1 MFSYIWKTLLAVLL
15 VAIGA
20 GAAFWL
26 SQSSVLAIDE
36 IVIEGNR
43 AVTTEEIMEK
53 AGPLLR
59 GQSLVRPPFDTVRG
73 ELGDF
78 AFVKDIEF
86 DRDFPGTVII
96 RIREHRP
103 FICLQAAGGKSFV
116 LSAEGKVLAEQGAAA
131 APYPVLTTKEPCP
144 AEVGRMPDCADVLTG
159 ARFLANIPVNFNY
172 EFAEV
177 SVDIGNI
184 NTKTRSGV
192 SVHFGTL
199 VDYELKFEVLRQ
211 LLVRAT
217 AAGVQVIIDVSVPE
231 RPVTKEIAPPPP
243 PEPVGS
249 AASEE
254 PAPVEP
260 EPVPAETDSQ
270 GTAEDDAALQ
280 GTGQD
285 GTAVDG
291 TGAPLAGAQ

>member
-1 MFSYIWKTLLAVLL
+1 MFSYIWKILLAVLL
-15 VAIGA
+15 VGIGA

-43 AVTTEEIMEK
+43 AITTEEIMEK

-78 AFVKDIEF
+78 AFVEDIEF
-86 DRDFPGTVII
+86 DRDFPGTIVI

-103 FICLQAAGGKSFV
+103 FICLQTADGKAFI
-116 LSAEGKVLAEQGAAA
+116 LSSEGKVLAEQGTAPAA
-131 APYPVLTTKEPCP
+131 YPVLTTKQPCL
-144 AEVGRMPDCADVLTG
+144 AEVGRQVDCADVLTG

-172 EFAEV
+172 ELAEV
-177 SVDIGNI
+177 SVDNGDI

-211 LLVRAT
+211 LLARAT

-231 RPVTKEIAPPPP
+231 RPVTREIAPPPP
-243 PEPVGS
+243 PEPVEPEV
-249 AASEE
+249 SEE
-254 PAPVEP
+254 PAPVEE
-260 EPVPAETDSQ
+260 EPVPAETDPLE
-270 GTAEDDAALQ
+270 TAQDNAALQ
-280 GTGQD
+280 GTGQE
-285 GTAVDG
+285 GTAVDETG
-291 TGAPLAGAQ
+291 TPVA

>member
-1 MFSYIWKTLLAVLL
+1 MFTYIWKILMVVL
-15 VAIGA
+15 VVGIGA

-43 AVTTEEIMEK
+43 AVTSEEIMEK

-78 AFVKDIEF
+78 AFVEDIEF
-86 DRDFPGTVII
+86 DRDFPGTIVI
-96 RIREHRP
+96 RVREHRP
-103 FICLQAAGGKSFV
+103 FICLAAAGGKNFI

-131 APYPVLTTKEPCP
+131 AAFPVLTTKEPCS
-144 AEVGRMPDCADVLTG
+144 AEVGRQADCPDVLTG

-172 EFAEV
+172 ELAEV
-177 SVDIGNI
+177 SVDNGDI
-184 NTKTRSGV
+184 NAKTKSGV
-192 SVHFGTL
+192 SVHFGSL
-199 VDYELKFEVLRQ
+199 ADYELKFEVLRQ
-211 LLVRAT
+211 LLARAT

-231 RPVTKEIAPPPP
+231 RPVTREIAPPPP
-243 PEPVGS
+243 PAPVEPEP
-249 AASEE
+249 AEE
-254 PAPVEP
+254 PAPVEE
-260 EPVPAETDSQ
+260 EPVPAEPDPAAAAQ
-270 GTAEDDAALQ
+270 DNAALQ
-280 GTGQD
+280 GTGQE

-291 TGAPLAGAQ
+291 AGAPVAGTQ